1 MKVYTFQLPKWVS
14 GMARGCV
21 KLFRRDKKEK

>member
-1 MKVYTFQLPKWVS
+1 MKVYTFQLPKWLS

-21 KLFRRDKKEK
+21 KLFRKEKKD